1 MPLAL
6 VYRDKTIS
14 DQTLS
19 QIVKS
24 LPKIVSDNLSISEK
38 PEITLSPSEVG
49 IRCFDTGPFDTQMRA
64 VEIIIVAHD
73 YPERHVKIEEKAR
86 TIAREVHDATS
97 CGLKS
102 IWVWVLLEQG
112 GFWQTS

>member
-1 MPLAL
+1 MLLAL

-19 QIVKS
+19 QMVKA
-24 LPKIVSDNLSISEK
+24 LPEIVSKNLSISAK
-38 PEITLSPSEVG
+38 PETTLSPSEVG
-49 IRCFDTGPFDTQMRA
+49 IRCFDTGPFDTHMRA
-64 VEIIIVAHD
+64 VEIIVVAHD

-86 TIAREVHDATS
+86 AIAREVHEATS

-102 IWVWVLLEQG
+102 IQVWVLLKQG